1 VTRIGWIGTGV
12 MGLPMCGHLMDAGHE
27 VSVHNRT
34 RERAAPLVE
43 RGATWCDAPTEVAA
57 GADVVFTM
65 LGFPADLRAV
75 VLDGG
80 LLDAMAAGTVYVDLT
95 TSEPSLA
102 VEIAQDASAK
112 GVEAVDAPVS
122 GGDVGARAGTLVV
135 MVGGSA
141 EGFARAQPLLE
152 TFGKTI
158 VHLGGAGSGQH
169 TKMVNQIAV
178 SSGMVAVC
186 EALLYAQRSGLDLE
200 TVLDTISKG
209 AAGSWS
215 LSNYGPRL
223 LQGDLKPGFK
233 IDHFI
238 KDLGI
243 ALNEARRMNL
253 SLPGLALAEQL
264 NVAARAQ
271 GHGQNGTQALLVA
284 LAHLSSVD
292 WPYEG

>member
-1 VTRIGWIGTGV
+1 

-34 RERAAPLVE
+34 PDRAAPLVE
-43 RGATWCDAPTEVAA
+43 RGATWCDSPADVAA

-65 LGFPADLRAV
+65 LGFPADVRAV
-75 VLDGG
+75 VLEGV
-80 LLDAMAAGTVYVDLT
+80 LLDAMAEGSVYVDLT

-102 VEIAQDASAK
+102 VEIADAASAK
-112 GVEAVDAPVS
+112 GVEALDAPVS

-135 MVGGSA
+135 MVGASA

-158 VHLGGAGSGQH
+158 VHLGRPGSGQH
-169 TKMVNQIAV
+169 TKMVNQIAI

-186 EALLYAQRSGLDLE
+186 EALLYAQRSGLDPE

-223 LQGDLKPGFK
+223 LKDDLKPGFK

-264 NVAARAQ
+264 YVAARAQ
-271 GHGQNGTQALLVA
+271 GHGQNGTQALIVA
-284 LAHLSSVD
+284 LAHLSSVE
-292 WPYEG
+292 WP

>member
-1 VTRIGWIGTGV
+1 
-12 MGLPMCGHLMDAGHE
+12 MGLPMCGHLMEAGHE
-27 VSVHNRT
+27 VCVHNRT

-43 RGATWCDAPTEVAA
+43 RGATWCDSPADVAA
-57 GADVVFTM
+57 GAEVVFSM
-65 LGFPADLRAV
+65 LGFPADVRAV
-75 VLDGG
+75 VLDDGG
-80 LLDAMAAGTVYVDLT
+80 LLDAMAEGTVYVDLT

-112 GVEAVDAPVS
+112 GVEALDAPVS
-122 GGDVGARAGTLVV
+122 GGDVGARGGTLVV

-158 VHLGGAGSGQH
+158 VHLGGPGSGQH
-169 TKMVNQIAV
+169 TKMVNQIAI

-186 EALLYAQRSGLDLE
+186 EALLYAQRSGLDPE
-200 TVLDTISKG
+200 TVLDTISQG

-223 LQGDLKPGFK
+223 LKGDLKPGFK

-264 NVAARAQ
+264 YVAAHAQ
-271 GHGQNGTQALLVA
+271 GHGQDGTQALLVA
-284 LAHLSSVD
+284 LAHLSSLD

>member
-1 VTRIGWIGTGV
+1 
-12 MGLPMCGHLMDAGHE
+12 MGLPMCGHLLDAGHE

-34 RERAAPLVE
+34 RERAEPLVE
-43 RGATWCDAPTEVAA
+43 RGATWCDSPTEVAA

-65 LGFPADLRAV
+65 LGFPADVRAV

-80 LLDAMAAGTVYVDLT
+80 LLEAMAEGSVYIDVT
-95 TSEPSLA
+95 TSEPTLA
-102 VEIAQDASAK
+102 VEVAQDAASK
-112 GVEAVDAPVS
+112 GVEALDAPVS
-122 GGDVGARAGTLVV
+122 GGDVGARGGTLVV
-135 MVGGSA
+135 MVGGSS
-141 EGFARAQPLLE
+141 EGFARARPLLE

-158 VHLGGAGSGQH
+158 VHLGGPGSGQH
-169 TKMVNQIAV
+169 TKMVNQIAI

-186 EALLYAQRSGLDLE
+186 EALLYAQRSGLDPE
-200 TVLDTISKG
+200 IVLDTISQG

-223 LQGDLKPGFK
+223 LNGDLKPGFK

-264 NVAARAQ
+264 YVAARAQ

-284 LAHLSSVD
+284 LAHMSSVD
-292 WPYEG
+292 WPNEQG

>member
-65 LGFPADLRAV
+65 LGFPADVRAV

-102 VEIAQDASAK
+102 VEIAQDASAE

-122 GGDVGARAGTLVV
+122 GGDVGARGGTLVV

-264 NVAARAQ
+264 YVAARAQ

>member
-1 VTRIGWIGTGV
+1 
-12 MGLPMCGHLMDAGHE
+12 MGLPMCGHLLDAGHE

-34 RERAAPLVE
+34 RERAEPLVE
-43 RGATWCDAPTEVAA
+43 RGATWCDSPTEVAA

-65 LGFPADLRAV
+65 LGFPADVRAV

-80 LLDAMAAGTVYVDLT
+80 LLEAMAEGSVYIDVT
-95 TSEPSLA
+95 TSEPTLA
-102 VEIAQDASAK
+102 VEVAQDAASK
-112 GVEAVDAPVS
+112 GVEALDAPVS
-122 GGDVGARAGTLVV
+122 GGDVGARGGTLVI
-135 MVGGSA
+135 MVGGSG
-141 EGFARAQPLLE
+141 EGFARARPLLE

-158 VHLGGAGSGQH
+158 VHLGGPGSGQH
-169 TKMVNQIAV
+169 TKMVNQIAI

-186 EALLYAQRSGLDLE
+186 EALLYAQRSGLDPE
-200 TVLDTISKG
+200 IVLDTISQG

-223 LQGDLKPGFK
+223 LNGDLKPGFK

-253 SLPGLALAEQL
+253 SLPGLGLAEQL
-264 NVAARAQ
+264 YVAARAQ

-284 LAHLSSVD
+284 LAHMSSVD
-292 WPYEG
+292 WPDEQG